1 MSEITVTIPS
11 PIQVTVTPPQPV
23 EATITPVSPEIESAI
38 AGLTQLTS
46 DLEES
51 TRDLATAVEILQGT
65 GTPFELTTLS
75 NTVSSISATVSQIQS
90 QIEAE
95 ITALETG
102 LESKAPQSQV
112 TAIDAALGQLTA
124 AVAQF
129 QTALEGKAPASH
141 PHTIAAITG
150 LTTAL
155 NDLQGQINGL
165 QQQDSDLA
173 AIAALNTQTF
183 GRSLLTLT
191 SLAAAKALLEI
202 PSASTGQP
210 TASELTYTV
219 SQSSIWPGT
228 SAVTPAVLTD
238 GNINTGGGTNTSGAN
253 WIKAD
258 LGSAKT
264 IERLTVAGGNPPTYS
279 GAASALNNRLVQV
292 SLDEMTW
299 TTLLTVTGATD
310 TAVSLFV
317 LPTVKARYLRLFISP
332 GGVGTTEL
340 RIFGY

>member
-1 MSEITVTIPS
+1 MTEITIRIPS
-11 PIQVTVTPPQPV
+11 QLEFSEDQTIERNRIPLIPATQITGQLLPEQIPLGVIPELENFEQINELLEALQAQVD
-23 EATITPVSPEIESAI
+23 TITQGNYLTGPELDE
-38 AGLTQLTS
+38 QL
-46 DLEES
+46 E
-51 TRDLATAVEILQGT
+51 
-65 GTPFELTTLS
+65 P
-75 NTVSSISATVSQIQS
+75 
-90 QIEAE
+90 IEAQ
-95 ITALETG
+95 ITTLETG
-102 LESKAPQSQV
+102 LGGKAAQSQV
-112 TAIDAALGQLTA
+112 TAIDQALGSLTA

-129 QTALEGKAPASH
+129 QTALEGKAAASH

-155 NDLQGQINGL
+155 NDLQDQINGL

-173 AIAALNTQTF
+173 AIAALNTQPF
-183 GRSLLTLT
+183 GRSLLTLST
-191 SLAAAKALLEI
+191 LAAAKALLEI
-202 PSASTGQP
+202 PAASTGSP
-210 TASELTYTV
+210 SASELTYTV
-219 SQSSIWPGT
+219 SQSSIWPGSST
-228 SAVTPAVLTD
+228 LTTAVLTD

-292 SLDEMTW
+292 SLDDVTW

-310 TAVSLFV
+310 TAVSVVV
-317 LPTVKARYLRLFISP
+317 LPTVKARYLRLFIST